1 MDPLLLAAAVVVG
14 FTAFTAYATAL
25 GKKLLEREVVKLEKT
40 REEKAGLLQIVTMR
54 RKSADGSRNLFRRVK
69 EEKRAAL
76 DGLVEELA
84 EYDRKAEEAEVEA
97 AIEEED
103 AEGAEEVVAE
113 GEGHIAGGDE
123 AEASEEGNEAAEE
136 DAAPVVESKRDEK
149 EIKVKSKGKT
159 AEERSEEDQES
170 DGGEKKI
177 KVRFP
182 TEQRGLNQ

>member
-25 GKKLLEREVVKLEKT
+25 GKKILEREIVKLEKT
-40 REEKAGLLQIVTMR
+40 REEKAGQLQIVTKR
-54 RKSADGSRNLFRRVK
+54 RKSADGSRKLFRRLR
-69 EEKRAAL
+69 EEKRAAK

-84 EYDRKAEEAEVEA
+84 ELEKKAEDAEIEA

-103 AEGAEEVVAE
+103 AEGAEEVVAK
-113 GEGHIAGGDE
+113 GEGATADGD
-123 AEASEEGNEAAEE
+123 ATEASGERSDADEEEV
-136 DAAPVVESKRDEK
+136 APVVESERGEK
-149 EIKVKSKGKT
+149 KIKVKIKGK
-159 AEERSEEDQES
+159 AAGDGEGEDQES
-170 DGGEKKI
+170 GEHDKKI